1 MRFVLF
7 GSLFAFLTPK
17 LPLSCAFGSH
27 SPVER
32 SKALNDINLCQRL
45 FFLLR
50 SFIGE
55 FEERR
60 VPQGRVSANDCN
72 ISDESTHALRCCR
85 YSQRRLSARM
95 FDKAVDLYGEQ
106 GSGGYPINRESTT
119 SSRIKQHQ
127 NRVNFRQLSISP
139 TEGSIGDNHC
149 SLDTATTVAATT
161 SWDGGV
167 YPHQGLCTPSPS
179 TLDDIEVADVGTRIF
194 VMKSSSE
201 DLPASFSGSSRENYD
216 HNQTTMEQHDDPIMS
231 KQKKSKSKK
240 ILGILKVSG
249 SKKPPSDRVGNVA
262 PNNNTPSAPSCN
274 NGNNNKKS
282 PRYKSSFSFSSVFL
296 KQQAPSLQTIDCI
309 PPPSSPSTGA
319 SSLSHDASEHIS
331 LSEKFENMAW
341 ILRQLDNSC
350 STIERNLMKTFSQ
363 KMADWA
369 LSSWSA
375 SKENALA
382 SVTQGFRSELKLMN
396 PPLSPSAGQH
406 RPNNNA
412 FAIPSSKSARFPIL
426 NPVDPSELLTSVDAD
441 ECFILPS
448 SHFPLLLCF
457 NSEYRA
463 VGSPKALP
471 KSGRESRTLSP
482 QKGGDGG
489 NGRGDTLYRT
499 SIEILGLRNTALP
512 SMMMDAFI
520 VQGAIAGVMQESGV
534 W

>member
-1 MRFVLF
+1 
-7 GSLFAFLTPK
+7 
-17 LPLSCAFGSH
+17 
-27 SPVER
+27 
-32 SKALNDINLCQRL
+32 
-45 FFLLR
+45 
-50 SFIGE
+50 
-55 FEERR
+55 
-60 VPQGRVSANDCN
+60 
-72 ISDESTHALRCCR
+72 
-85 YSQRRLSARM
+85 M

-139 TEGSIGDNHC
+139 TESSIGDNHC
-149 SLDTATTVAATT
+149 SIDTATTAAATT
-161 SWDGGV
+161 SWDGGG
-167 YPHQGLCTPSPS
+167 YLHKGLCNYSPS
-179 TLDDIEVADVGTRIF
+179 NSDDIEVADVGSRIL
-194 VMKSSSE
+194 VMQSTSE
-201 DLPASFSGSSRENYD
+201 DFPASSSGSSRENYD
-216 HNQTTMEQHDDPIMS
+216 RNQTTLEQHDDPMMS
-231 KQKKSKSKK
+231 KQKKSKGKN

-249 SKKPPSDRVGNVA
+249 KSLGGSKIPPSDRFGYVA
-262 PNNNTPSAPSCN
+262 PNNNSRN
-274 NGNNNKKS
+274 NANNSKKS

-309 PPPSSPSTGA
+309 PPPPSPPTGP

-369 LSSWSA
+369 LSSWSV

-396 PPLSPSAGQH
+396 PRSSPSSGQH
-406 RPNNNA
+406 RPNKYT
-412 FAIPSSKSARFPIL
+412 FAVQSSKSARFPIL

-457 NSEYRA
+457 NSEYHA

-471 KSGRESRTLSP
+471 KSGRENHTFSP

-489 NGRGDTLYRT
+489 KGSGDTLYRT
-499 SIEILGLRNTALP
+499 SIEILGLRSTALP
-512 SMMMDAFI
+512 STMMDAFI

>member
-1 MRFVLF
+1 MR
-7 GSLFAFLTPK
+7 SFLIIVRISRAK
-17 LPLSCAFGSH
+17 NVHLSCAFGSQP
-27 SPVER
+27 PVER
-32 SKALNDINLCQRL
+32 TKALVDINLCQRL

-55 FEERR
+55 FEESR
-60 VPQGRVSANDCN
+60 VPQGHVSTHDCN
-72 ISDESTHALRCCR
+72 VSDESTHALRCCR

-95 FDKAVDLYGEQ
+95 FDKAID
-106 GSGGYPINRESTT
+106 GGYPINRESTT

-149 SLDTATTVAATT
+149 SLDT
-161 SWDGGV
+161 DGGC
-167 YPHQGLCTPSPS
+167 YLHQELCTLSPS
-179 TLDDIEVADVGTRIF
+179 TLDDIEVADVGARIL
-194 VMKSSSE
+194 VKKSTSE
-201 DLPASFSGSSRENYD
+201 DLPVSSSGSSRENYD
-216 HNQTTMEQHDDPIMS
+216 HNPSTLEQHDDPMMS
-231 KQKKSKSKK
+231 KQKKRKSKK

-249 SKKPPSDRVGNVA
+249 KSVGGSKKLPSDPYGNVA

-282 PRYKSSFSFSSVFL
+282 PRYKSAFSFSSVFL

-309 PPPSSPSTGA
+309 PPPLSPPTGA

-396 PPLSPSAGQH
+396 PPPSPSAGQH

-412 FAIPSSKSARFPIL
+412 FAVPSSKSARFPIL

-471 KSGRESRTLSP
+471 ESGREYRALSP

-499 SIEILGLRNTALP
+499 SIEILGLRSTALP
-512 SMMMDAFI
+512 FMMMDAFI